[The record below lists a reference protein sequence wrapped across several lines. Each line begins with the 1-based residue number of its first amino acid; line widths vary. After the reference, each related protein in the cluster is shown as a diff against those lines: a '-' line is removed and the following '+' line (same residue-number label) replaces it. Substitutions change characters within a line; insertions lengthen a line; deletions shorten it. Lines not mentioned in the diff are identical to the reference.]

1 MTKATKRIRFL
12 VCIAMLS
19 AMQVVLSRFL
29 SIQTPIAKIGFGFVP
44 VMFAGALYGVGGG
57 ALAGALSDVIGALL
71 FPSGSYFPGYTLT
84 AALSGA
90 VYGWLLYR
98 RYDIAQ
104 LPPKECGKS
113 RFLFALRHGLVRIL
127 LAYVITTL
135 SVTLA
140 LNTFWIALGR
150 GYLYVDAAGRNF
162 SNVWIQFFAL
172 LPTRLTQA
180 GIMLAVQT
188 VVTFLLLEI
197 LYLDTRIREAYH
209 L

>member
-1 MTKATKRIRFL
+1 MNKTKKRIRFL
-12 VCIAMLS
+12 ACIAMLS

-29 SIQTPIAKIGFGFVP
+29 SIQTPVVKIGFGFVP
-44 VMFAGALYGVGGG
+44 VMFAGAL
-57 ALAGALSDVIGALL
+57 SDVVGALL

-90 VYGWLLYR
+90 VYGWM
-98 RYDIAQ
+98 
-104 LPPKECGKS
+104 
-113 RFLFALRHGLVRIL
+113 LRGRHNLVRIL
-127 LAYVITTL
+127 LAYLITTL
-135 SVTLA
+135 SVTLG

-162 SNVWIQFFAL
+162 SNVWIQFAAL

-188 VVTFLLLEI
+188 IVTFLLLEV
-197 LYLDTRIREAYH
+197 LHLDARIQETFQ

>member
-1 MTKATKRIRFL
+1 MNKTKKRIRFL
-12 VCIAMLS
+12 ACIAMLS

-29 SIQTPIAKIGFGFVP
+29 SIQTSIVKIGFGFVP
-44 VMFAGALYGVGGG
+44 VMFAGALYGAGGG
-57 ALAGALSDVIGALL
+57 ALAVALSDVVGALL

-90 VYGWLLYR
+90 VYGWMLR
-98 RYDIAQ
+98 
-104 LPPKECGKS
+104 G
-113 RFLFALRHGLVRIL
+113 RHGIARIL
-127 LAYVITTL
+127 LAYLITTL
-135 SVTLA
+135 SVTLG

-150 GYLYVDAAGRNF
+150 GYLYVEAAGRDF
-162 SNVWIQFFAL
+162 SNVWIQFAAL

-188 VVTFLLLEI
+188 IVTFLLLEV
-197 LYLDTRIREAYH
+197 LHLDARIQETFQ

>member
-1 MTKATKRIRFL
+1 MTKASKRIRFL
-12 VCIAMLS
+12 ACVAMLS

-29 SIQTPIAKIGFGFVP
+29 SIQTPVAKIGFGFVP
-44 VMFAGALYGVGGG
+44 VMFAGALYGAGGG
-57 ALAGALSDVIGALL
+57 ALVGALSDLVGALL

-90 VYGWLLYR
+90 VYGWML
-98 RYDIAQ
+98 Q
-104 LPPKECGKS
+104 K
-113 RFLFALRHGLVRIL
+113 RHGILRIL
-127 LAYVITTL
+127 LAYLITTL

-150 GYLYVDAAGRNF
+150 GYLYVDAAGRDF
-162 SNVWIQFFAL
+162 SNVWIQFAAL

-188 VVTFLLLEI
+188 AVTELLLEI
-197 LYLDTRIREAYH
+197 LHLDTRIREAFH

>member
-1 MTKATKRIRFL
+1 MKKAQKRVRFL
-12 VCIAMLS
+12 ACIAMLS

-29 SIQTPIAKIGFGFVP
+29 SIQTPVAKVGFGFVP
-44 VMFAGALYGVGGG
+44 VMFAGALYGAGGG
-57 ALAGALSDVIGALL
+57 ALVGALSDLVGALL
-71 FPSGSYFPGYTLT
+71 FPTGSYFPGYTLT

-90 VYGWLLYR
+90 VYGWLLHGRCSAGEPSGKR
-98 RYDIAQ
+98 RS
-104 LPPKECGKS
+104 LH
-113 RFLFALRHGLVRIL
+113 ALARIL
-127 LAYVITTL
+127 LAYILTTL

-150 GYLYVDAAGRNF
+150 GYMYVDAAGRDF
-162 SNVWIQFFAL
+162 SNVWIQFAAL

-188 VVTFLLLEI
+188 VVTELLLEI
-197 LYLDTRIREAYH
+197 LHLDTRIREAFQ

>member
-1 MTKATKRIRFL
+1 MTKAAKRIRFL

-29 SIQTPIAKIGFGFVP
+29 SIQTSVVKIGFGFVP

-90 VYGWLLYR
+90 VYGWLLHR

-104 LPPKECGKS
+104 LPPKECGKG

-127 LAYVITTL
+127 LAYVVTTL

-140 LNTFWIALGR
+140 LNTFWILGR
-150 GYLYVDAAGRNF
+150 GYLYVDAAGRDF

-188 VVTFLLLEI
+188 VVTFLLLDI
-197 LYLDTRIREAYH
+197 LHLDTRIREAYH

>member
-1 MTKATKRIRFL
+1 MNKTQKRVRFL

-29 SIQTPIAKIGFGFVP
+29 SIQTAVAKIGFGFVP
-44 VMFAGALYGVGGG
+44 VMFAGVLYGVGGG
-57 ALAGALSDVIGALL
+57 ALVGALSDLVGAIL
-71 FPSGSYFPGYTLT
+71 FPTGSYFPGYTLT

-90 VYGWLLYR
+90 VYGWLLR
-98 RYDIAQ
+98 GRNRIAQ
-104 LPPKECGKS
+104 GSQEGCRQGCCL
-113 RFLFALRHGLVRIL
+113 RALWHGVARIL

-135 SVTLA
+135 CVTLA
-140 LNTFWIALGR
+140 LNTFWIALGK
-150 GYLYVDAAGRNF
+150 GYLYVDAAGRDF
-162 SNVWIQFFAL
+162 SNVWIQFLAL

-188 VVTFLLLEI
+188 VVTDFLLEI
-197 LYLDTRIREAYH
+197 LHLDMRIRDTFR

>member
-1 MTKATKRIRFL
+1 MNKTKKRIRFL
-12 VCIAMLS
+12 ACIAMLS

-29 SIQTPIAKIGFGFVP
+29 SIQTPVVKIGFGFVP
-44 VMFAGALYGVGGG
+44 VMFAGALYGAGGG
-57 ALAGALSDVIGALL
+57 ALAGALSDVVGALL

-90 VYGWLLYR
+90 VYGWML
-98 RYDIAQ
+98 
-104 LPPKECGKS
+104 G
-113 RFLFALRHGLVRIL
+113 
-127 LAYVITTL
+127 
-135 SVTLA
+135 

-162 SNVWIQFFAL
+162 SNVWIQFAAL

-188 VVTFLLLEI
+188 IVTFLLLEV
-197 LYLDTRIREAYH
+197 LHLDARIQETFQ

>member
-1 MTKATKRIRFL
+1 MNRARKRVRFL
-12 VCIAMLS
+12 ACVAMLS

-29 SIQTPIAKIGFGFVP
+29 SIQTAVAKVGFGFVP
-44 VMFAGALYGVGGG
+44 VMFAGALYGAGGG
-57 ALAGALSDVIGALL
+57 ALVGALSDVVGALL

-90 VYGWLLYR
+90 IYGWMLHN
-98 RYDIAQ
+98 
-104 LPPKECGKS
+104 
-113 RFLFALRHGLVRIL
+113 RHGVARIL
-127 LAYVITTL
+127 LAYLLTTL
-135 SVTLA
+135 SVTLG

-150 GYLYVDAAGRNF
+150 GYLYVEAAGRDF
-162 SNVWIQFFAL
+162 SNVWIQFAAL

-188 VVTFLLLEI
+188 VVTYLLLEI
-197 LYLDTRIREAYH
+197 LHLDMRIRETFQ

>member
-1 MTKATKRIRFL
+1 MNRARKRVRFL
-12 VCIAMLS
+12 ACVAMLS

-29 SIQTPIAKIGFGFVP
+29 SIQTAVAKVGFGFVP
-44 VMFAGALYGVGGG
+44 VMFAGALYGAGGG
-57 ALAGALSDVIGALL
+57 ALVGALSDVVGALL

-90 VYGWLLYR
+90 IYGWMLH
-98 RYDIAQ
+98 
-104 LPPKECGKS
+104 K
-113 RFLFALRHGLVRIL
+113 RHGVARIL
-127 LAYVITTL
+127 LAYLLTTL
-135 SVTLA
+135 SVTLG

-150 GYLYVDAAGRNF
+150 GYLYVEAAGRDF
-162 SNVWIQFFAL
+162 SNVWIQFAAL

-188 VVTFLLLEI
+188 VVTYLLLEI
-197 LYLDTRIREAYH
+197 LHLDMRIRETFQ